1 MRKRLRIFISS
12 PGDVPAERLR
22 AALII
27 DKLAQDYSRFFEIE
41 AYRWESEPMLAS
53 GTFQDLIDPPSRH
66 DIVVLILWSRLG
78 TPLPE
83 KTPLREYRGI
93 DDRAPV
99 TGTEWEFED
108 ALRAARQGG
117 APDILAFRN
126 TSPAPIET
134 HDLAAQARSLAQ
146 LSALNEFWSRHF
158 ADRGVFLAA
167 YDGYRTIEEFAQR
180 LEESLRKLLDRRI
193 KTLGPDVGEELPL
206 WLTTPFRGLEPYEFA
221 HAAIYF
227 GRDALV
233 SRAVEVLAARARAGT
248 AFLLISGASGSGKSS
263 LVQAGVVPR
272 LMRPQRIEGAAFV
285 RRLTY
290 RPSDGGDDVI
300 TGLVQALTRS
310 TGEAGVGLPELLGPG
325 QNVETLAAALR
336 AAPDQPDFIFGGAL
350 GRVGEALGAKGHIL
364 SVEKAKL
371 VLVIDQLEELFTVAV
386 VDNEQRRLFARLLA
400 GLARSGDVWI
410 CATIR
415 ADFWHRIAEVPELSA
430 LCEGDGRLD
439 VAAPSPAEMTEMIR
453 RPAEA
458 AGLLFE
464 EHREQGVR
472 LDSVIAERAA
482 TAPGVLP
489 LLSFTLEELYA
500 TDVGK
505 RGARTL
511 TFATYESLGGLEG
524 AIATR
529 ADDTI
534 GRLPAT
540 AQAALPRVLRA
551 LATVSPGSDQVA
563 VSRAA
568 SLDSFP
574 SVSPAREA
582 LDALIGARLVIASG
596 EGTAPVVRLAHEAL
610 LSRWEL
616 ARRQM
621 ATDRRDLET
630 RMLVEN
636 QQARHAATDHTREK
650 RQLLLRSPDLT
661 VAVDLSKRWGDEL
674 PARLR
679 DFIAES
685 LRDAEAAVRLRWA
698 IVAVIM
704 LCLAGFAA
712 ASFMALYTAKGQGD
726 EALIAQSR
734 FLARDS
740 RSATES
746 GNSTLGT
753 ILALAAL
760 PARLANPSRPFINN
774 AEYALE
780 ESYANRRLVTSFSGH
795 TGPVEDA
802 EFSPEAGRIV
812 TASADNTA
820 RIWDAHNGKQLA
832 ILTGHTDRLWSAS
845 FSRDGS
851 RIVTASN
858 DSTARLWNAATG
870 KSIAV
875 LQGHEDAV
883 TVASFSPDGQRIVTA
898 SDDGTA
904 RVWDGLS
911 GAPVATLKGHS
922 GPVLDAAFSLDGS
935 LVATAS
941 TDRTARI
948 WRAQTGEQ
956 LKVLGGH
963 SNFVNCVAFSRD
975 GKLLVTTSWD
985 GTARVWNVDTGQ
997 GTALRR
1003 NHEGRVWYAEFS
1015 PDGKRIVTA
1024 SEDRTAGIW
1033 NTDTGERIALLKGHE
1048 DWVTRAEFSPDGT
1061 LILSASDD
1069 KTARLWDSKTGAAL
1083 GVLRAHDGPVNWAS
1097 FSPDGEEVVT
1107 ASDDNTAILWNTETA
1122 AAAGVLSAYPKN
1134 DPDDDEPLPPKKQVN
1149 FAEFSPDGRRIVTAS
1164 FDKTARIW
1172 DLAAGEVS
1180 HVLTGH
1186 TDTVWTAR
1194 FSPDGKRLV
1203 TSSDDHTAR
1212 IWDAETGKELLAALL
1227 HPDRVDYAAFSAD
1240 GKRIVTGADDRIARI
1255 WDATTG
1261 KELIDLRGHEHWVTS
1276 AVFSPDGNRVVT
1288 ASYDNTARIW
1298 NAQTGEQLLVLRGHI
1313 GRLNGAAFSPDSKR
1327 VVTAAWDDTARVWD
1341 AQSGQQ
1347 IAIIRGDTDWVISAL
1362 FSVDGTRVLTS
1373 SWDGT
1378 ARLWDASTGA
1388 PIAVFNGHRDK
1399 VTYASFSPDNQ
1410 EIVSASYDKTARLW
1424 RVPPGCQ
1431 TLINDALTDRLRQ
1444 PTASEKNRY
1453 FLGPTKPTARV
1464 LSLFSRWFAPILPRA
1479 GDACS

>member
-27 DKLAQDYSRFFEIE
+27 DKLAQDFGRFLEIE

-66 DIVVLILWSRLG
+66 DIVILILWSRLG

-93 DDRAPV
+93 DDRSPV

-134 HDLAAQARSLAQ
+134 QDLAAQARGLAQ
-146 LSALNEFWSRHF
+146 LAALNEFWSRHF

-193 KTLGPDVGEELPL
+193 KALEPGAGDEPPL
-206 WLTTPFRGLEPYEFA
+206 WLTTPFRGLEPYQFE

-233 SRAVEVLAARARAGT
+233 ARGLEILAARARAGT

-263 LVQAGVVPR
+263 LVQAGIVPR

-290 RPSDGGDDVI
+290 RPSDGGGGVI
-300 TGLVQALTRS
+300 AGLVEALTR
-310 TGEAGVGLPELLGPG
+310 GAGDAGVGLPELLGPG
-325 QNVETLAAALR
+325 QSVENLAAALR

-350 GRVGEALGAKGHIL
+350 GRVGEALRADGQLL

-371 VLVIDQLEELFTVAV
+371 VLVIDQLEELFTVATI
-386 VDNEQRRLFARLLA
+386 DNEQRRLFARLLA
-400 GLARSGDVWI
+400 GLARSGDVWV
-410 CATIR
+410 CATMR
-415 ADFWHRIAEVPELSA
+415 ADFWHRVAEVPELSA

-439 VAAPSPAEMTEMIR
+439 VAAPSAAEMTEMIR
-453 RPAEA
+453 RPAET

-464 EHREQGVR
+464 EHHEQGVR

-482 TAPGVLP
+482 IAPGVLP

-505 RGARTL
+505 RGARML

-529 ADDTI
+529 ADDTVA
-534 GRLPAT
+534 RLPAT
-540 AQAALPRVLRA
+540 AQAAMPRVLRA
-551 LATVSPGSDQVA
+551 LATVSPGSDQLA

-568 SLDSFP
+568 SFDSFAP
-574 SVSPAREA
+574 GSPAREA

-596 EGTAPVVRLAHEAL
+596 EGTVPVVRLAHEAL

-616 ARRQM
+616 ARHQM

-636 QQARHAATDHTREK
+636 QQARYAATNHALQK
-650 RQLLLRSPDLT
+650 RQLLLRDPDLT
-661 VAVDLSKRWGDEL
+661 VAVDLSKRWSDEL
-674 PARLR
+674 PGGLR
-679 DFIAES
+679 DYIAES
-685 LRDAEAAVRLRWA
+685 LRAAQAAIRMRWA
-698 IVAVIM
+698 IVAAIM

-726 EALIAQSR
+726 QAQIAQSR

-760 PARLANPSRPFINN
+760 PPRLVNPSRPFINN

-780 ESYANRRLVTSFSGH
+780 ESYANRRLVASFSRH
-795 TGPVEDA
+795 TGPLEDA
-802 EFSPEAGRIV
+802 EFSSDGGRIV
-812 TASADNTA
+812 TASADNSA
-820 RIWDAHNGKQLA
+820 RIWDAHSGEQLA
-832 ILTGHTDRLWSAS
+832 VLKGHTDRLWSAS
-845 FSRDGS
+845 FSHDGS
-851 RIVTASN
+851 RVVTASN
-858 DSTARLWNAATG
+858 DGTARLWNAATG
-870 KSIAV
+870 DPIAV

-883 TVASFSPDGQRIVTA
+883 TVASFSADGQRIVTS

-904 RVWDGLS
+904 RVWNGLTGAPIAVLKGYS
-911 GAPVATLKGHS
+911 GA
-922 GPVLDAAFSLDGS
+922 VLDAVFSPDGN

-948 WRAQTGEQ
+948 WQAQTGEQ
-956 LKVLGGH
+956 LRVLSGH
-963 SNFVNCVAFSRD
+963 SDFVNCVAFSRD
-975 GKLLVTTSWD
+975 GKLLVTAAWD
-985 GTARVWNVDTGQ
+985 GTTRVWNVDTGQ

-1015 PDGKRIVTA
+1015 PDGKRIATA

-1061 LILSASDD
+1061 LILTASDD
-1069 KTARLWDSKTGAAL
+1069 KTARLWDGKTGSAL

-1097 FSPDGEEVVT
+1097 FSPDGEQVVT
-1107 ASDDNTAILWNTETA
+1107 ASDDNTAILWKTETA
-1122 AAAGVLSAYPKN
+1122 AAAGALSTYPKN
-1134 DPDDDEPLPPKKQVN
+1134 DPDDDKPLPPKKHVN
-1149 FAEFSPDGRRIVTAS
+1149 FAEFSPDGHRVVTAS

-1172 DLAAGEVS
+1172 DLTAGKVAQ
-1180 HVLTGH
+1180 VLTGH

-1194 FSPDGKRLV
+1194 FSPDGKRVV

-1212 IWDAETGKELLAALL
+1212 VWDAETGKELQAPLQ
-1227 HPDRVDYAAFSAD
+1227 HPDRVDYAAFSPD
-1240 GKRIVTGADDRIARI
+1240 GTRVVTGADDKIARI
-1255 WDATTG
+1255 WDAVTG
-1261 KELIDLRGHEHWVTS
+1261 KELIDLHGHEHWVTS
-1276 AVFSPDGNRVVT
+1276 AMFSPDGSRVVT

-1313 GRLNGAAFSPDSKR
+1313 GRLNGAAFSPDGSR
-1327 VVTAAWDDTARVWD
+1327 VVTAAWDNTARVWD
-1341 AQSGQQ
+1341 ARSGQQ
-1347 IAIIRGDTDWVISAL
+1347 IAVIRGDTDWVISAL
-1362 FSVDGTRVLTS
+1362 FSADGKRVLTS

-1388 PIAVFNGHRDK
+1388 PIVVFHGHRDK

-1410 EIVSASYDKTARLW
+1410 EIASASYDKTVRIWRL
-1424 RVPPGCQ
+1424 PPLCQ
-1431 TLINDALTDRLRQ
+1431 MLIDKASTDRLRQ
-1444 PTASEKNRY
+1444 PTAGEKIRY
-1453 FLGPTKPTARV
+1453 FLGATKPTARF

-1479 GDACS
+1479 GDTCG